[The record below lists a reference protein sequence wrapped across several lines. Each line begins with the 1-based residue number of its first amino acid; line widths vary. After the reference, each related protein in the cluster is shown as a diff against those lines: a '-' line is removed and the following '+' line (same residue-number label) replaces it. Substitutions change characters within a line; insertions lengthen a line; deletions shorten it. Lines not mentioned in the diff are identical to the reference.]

1 MPPQGLDMLDAL
13 KPYKLAVEIGLL
25 VLAVLGMAAAVHKY
39 NAWQQGIGADRV
51 QAEWDRQKLTD
62 KEAQNARETLLQ
74 QNVDNARAD
83 AAQAR
88 QLAASAAGAA
98 AGNSRVFS
106 GALAAV
112 SARAATDSR
121 DALASS
127 VATLTTVLDNCQQRY
142 IWMAGQADGHAADS
156 LMYQRAWPQNPPTGD
171 RK

>member
-1 MPPQGLDMLDAL
+1 MFNFLT
-13 KPYKLAVEIGLL
+13 PYKLWIEIALIVGL
-25 VLAVLGMAAAVHKY
+25 VVGAMVAVHKY
-39 NAWQQGIGADRV
+39 NSWQQGIGEDRK
-51 QAEWDRQKLTD
+51 QAEWNNQKLAD

-74 QNVDNARAD
+74 NNVDAARSD

-106 GALAAV
+106 SALSAIGA
-112 SARAATDSR
+112 RTATDSR

-127 VATLTTVLDNCQQRY
+127 VTTLTTVLDNCQQRY

-156 LMYQRAWPQNPPTGD
+156 FMYQRAWP
-171 RK
+171 K